1 MTDKMIWLWLSL
13 HFGAGKKIYK
23 KLYNHFESVNDI
35 FECDD
40 DDVALIPGIMD
51 AERDKL
57 LDKNTKEAEL
67 IYKWCERF
75 DVKILTPSDDEYP
88 QPLRLLEDFPAVLYC
103 IGNLPDFQNKLCI
116 SVVGTRNMSITG
128 MNNAYE
134 LGYGLTKGGAFV
146 ISGMAKGIDTTAQK
160 GAMFAGGSTIAVL
173 GCGINYIYPA
183 ENDEVYKKIL
193 AVGAAITEY
202 PPNTP
207 PNASNFPVR
216 NRLIS
221 GLSSAVVVVEAGTN
235 SGALITAR
243 RAQEQDKKIF
253 AYPGDVNDFRS
264 DGSNQLIKDGAQAIT
279 SAIDV
284 LEQFMDTYK
293 DTIDL
298 SASKL
303 KPNKKDRSSVSNKRY
318 EFKEDFL
325 YERRKSK
332 RKDGRILEPINKPQ
346 RVIFDSSVLNDDEK
360 LVYDFMKPGIPLNVN
375 GFKDLN
381 MDSGTLVSCLGTLE
395 LLGVVTVVNG
405 YYTRK

>member
-40 DDVALIPGIMD
+40 ADVALIPGIMD
-51 AERDKL
+51 FERDKL
-57 LDKNTKEAEL
+57 LDKSTTEAEL

-75 DVKILTPSDDEYP
+75 NVKILTPSDEEYP
-88 QPLRLLEDFPAVLYC
+88 QPLRLLDDFPAVLYC
-103 IGNLPDFQNKLCI
+103 IGTLPDFQNKLCI
-116 SVVGTRNMSITG
+116 SVVGTRNMSVSG

-134 LGYGLTKGGAFV
+134 LGFGLTKGGALV
-146 ISGMAKGIDTTAQK
+146 VSGMAKGIDTVAQK

-183 ENDEVYKKIL
+183 ENDEVYSKIL

-207 PNASNFPVR
+207 PNASNFPIR

-243 RAQEQDKKIF
+243 RAQEQNRKIF

-264 DGSNQLIKDGAQAIT
+264 DGSNRLIKDGAQAVT

-293 DTIDL
+293 DSINI

-303 KPNKKDRSSVSNKRY
+303 KPNKKDTASNERY
-318 EFKEDFL
+318 EFKDGFL
-325 YERRKSK
+325 FERRKSN
-332 RKDGRILEPINKPQ
+332 RRDNRILEPMSPPKRIS
-346 RVIFDSSVLNDDEK
+346 FDVSVLNEDEK
-360 LVYDFMKPGIPLNVN
+360 LVYNYMKPGIPLNIN
-375 GFKDLN
+375 GFKSLN
-381 MDSGTLVSCLGTLE
+381 MDRSTLVSSLGTLE